1 MQSKNDKTPRPPFDS
16 SIIIYTNEIEKAQ
29 KKYNIFLFDMGNNNL
44 KILLEENN
52 DNGLSNIFNIIL
64 NIEELKNLHKYFLK
78 CNSFEVV
85 KLDMINLFR
94 NNLVIIDEI
103 KNEEII
109 IKFNLE
115 NAPMNVSLNKI
126 NLTEKEEIILIKHNL
141 NKKNKEINDLKTK
154 INNLEATIN
163 NLTNKINLLQPNQN
177 QHSLILE
184 NSNIFSTK
192 KEIKFILNSII
203 PKEGYKKLS
212 LKLLYDSEIEGENK
226 EKFILSYTNKN
237 DILILIQTKKNKIFG
252 GYAHEAFKNYEEFN
266 KRDPKAFLFNLNK
279 LNIYKYKQGGSGYT
293 IYCNEGNSMDFGGG
307 VDLRIYH
314 KFLSEN
320 NYTSQT
326 SLDYDYSGEQYPLN
340 GEKFF
345 SVKFLELYQ
354 VIFN

>member
-1 MQSKNDKTPRPPFDS
+1 MHKTPRQPFDS
-16 SIIIYTNEIEKAQ
+16 SIIIYTQEIEKAQ
-29 KKYNIFLFDMGNNNL
+29 KKYNIFLIDMGNNNL

-52 DNGLSNIFNIIL
+52 DNGLSNIFIIIL
-64 NIEELKNLHKYFLK
+64 NFEELKNSHKYFLK
-78 CNSFEVV
+78 FNSFEEV
-85 KLDMINLFR
+85 KLDIINLFR

-109 IKFNLE
+109 IIFNLE

-126 NLTEKEEIILIKHNL
+126 DLTEKEEIILIKHNL
-141 NKKNKEINDLKTK
+141 NKKNKEINELKTK

-226 EKFILSYTNKN
+226 EKFISSYTNKN

-314 KFLSEN
+314 KFLTEN

>member
-1 MQSKNDKTPRPPFDS
+1 MRSKNGKTPRPPFDS
-16 SIIIYTNEIEKAQ
+16 SVIIYTNEIEKAQ
-29 KKYNIFLFDMGNNNL
+29 KKYNIFLFDVGNDNL

-64 NIEELKNLHKYFLK
+64 NFEELKNLHKYFLK
-78 CNSFEVV
+78 FNSFEEV

-126 NLTEKEEIILIKHNL
+126 DLTEKEEIILIKHNL
-141 NKKNKEINDLKTK
+141 NKKNKEINELKTK

-177 QHSLILE
+177 HHSLILE

-314 KFLSEN
+314 KFLTEN

-326 SLDYDYSGEQYPLN
+326 SLDYEYSGEQYPLN

>member
-1 MQSKNDKTPRPPFDS
+1 MHKTPRQPFDS
-16 SIIIYTNEIEKAQ
+16 SIIIYTQEIEKDQ
-29 KKYNIFLFDMGNNNL
+29 KKYNIFLIDMGNNNL

-52 DNGLSNIFNIIL
+52 DNGLSNIFIIIL
-64 NIEELKNLHKYFLK
+64 NFEELKNLHKYFLK
-78 CNSFEVV
+78 FNSFEEV
-85 KLDMINLFR
+85 KLDIINLFR
-94 NNLVIIDEI
+94 NNLVSIEEI

-126 NLTEKEEIILIKHNL
+126 DLTEKEEIILIKHNL
-141 NKKNKEINDLKTK
+141 NKKNKEINELKTK

-226 EKFILSYTNKN
+226 EKFISSYTNKN

-293 IYCNEGNSMDFGGG
+293 IYCK

-314 KFLSEN
+314 KFLTEN